1 MNARRGL
8 DSYEPV
14 EDRLRRF
21 WTEHQHGRILT
32 DLVHRDDRQ
41 YVIRA
46 EVYTDRD
53 DTRPAATG
61 YAEELIGSN
70 PVNKTNALE
79 NAETSAVGRALANLN
94 YAPKGARPSR
104 EEMTKAT
111 RPVSP
116 ADQARAQL
124 KALCAKEKWDLAR
137 VAEMYAADYDTA
149 LKTDTNA
156 ERIAGFMEILPERA
170 DQLKVPAA

>member
-8 DSYEPV
+8 DQYEPV
-14 EDRLRRF
+14 EERLRRF
-21 WTEHQHGRILT
+21 WADHQNGRILT
-32 DLVHRDDRQ
+32 ELVHRDDRQ
-41 YVIRA
+41 YLVRA

-53 DTRPAATG
+53 DERPAATG

-104 EEMTKAT
+104 EEMQKAT
-111 RPVSP
+111 RVSL

-124 KALCAKEKWDLAR
+124 KRLCAEKGWDQQR
-137 VAEMYAADYDTA
+137 VADMYKSDYDTA
-149 LKTDTNA
+149 LKTDSNA
-156 ERIAGFMEILPERA
+156 ERISGFMEILPERA
-170 DQLKVPAA
+170 DQLKAPAA